1 MAAYTRIG
9 NTGEYNLRELQEKL
23 DAIYPGKSFSIFN
36 DPDLPENVAK
46 LVGDNGFN
54 VTVEDGDVYEKN
66 QWLRVEDDF
75 DLGQDDL
82 DFDLSELRQKY
93 ADLLAQELLS

>member
-1 MAAYTRIG
+1 MTTAAYTRVG

-75 DLGQDDL
+75 DLGD
-82 DFDLSELRQKY
+82 DFDLSLHRQAY
-93 ADLLAQELLS
+93 ADALAQELLS